1 MSHSDTIAD
10 KTVVDQ
16 LDFGTKTAKRVGW
29 EAFEFSIVGPHQV
42 EVINA
47 SYGFEKDDHSYT
59 VGVEV
64 RDGVAVPV
72 ECDCPADIHREPDCK
87 HKVALATVGGST
99 VMNAAVKFE
108 ESEESDSAPP
118 FPRSQDDDTTTVA
131 DKIETDGGP
140 ETCRNG
146 NVHCNGSAD
155 ETLPC
160 FACFGGEQ

>member
-47 SYGFEKDDHSYT
+47 SYGFQKGEHSYT
-59 VGVEV
+59 VGVQR
-64 RDGVAVPV
+64 RDGVPVPV
-72 ECDCPADIHREPDCK
+72 ECDCPTDVHREPDCK

-99 VMNAAVKFE
+99 VLEAALAYDDSPPLSRQSP
-108 ESEESDSAPP
+108 ES
-118 FPRSQDDDTTTVA
+118 TTTVA
-131 DKIETDGGP
+131 EKIETDGG
-140 ETCRNG
+140 EDTCPNG
-146 NVHCNGSAD
+146 YKLCDGSNGD
-155 ETLPC
+155 VLPC
-160 FACFGGEQ
+160 FSCAKMHR

>member
-1 MSHSDTIAD
+1 MEATTTSTDNGI
-10 KTVVDQ
+10 VDE
-16 LDFGTKTAKRVGW
+16 LDFGSRTAKRVGW

-99 VMNAAVKFE
+99 VTNAAVRFE
-108 ESEESDSAPP
+108 ETQESDSAPP
-118 FPRSQDDDTTTVA
+118 FPLLTSEETTTLA
-131 DKIETDGGP
+131 GKIETDGGP

-146 NVHCNGSAD
+146 NVHCNKSAD

-160 FACFGGEQ
+160 FACFEGEQ

>member
-1 MSHSDTIAD
+1 MEATTTSTDNGI
-10 KTVVDQ
+10 VDE
-16 LDFGTKTAKRVGW
+16 LEFGSRTAKRVGW

-64 RDGVAVPV
+64 RDGVAIPV
-72 ECDCPADIHREPDCK
+72 ECGCPADIHREPDCK
-87 HKVALATVGGST
+87 HKVALAAMGGPT

-108 ESEESDSAPP
+108 EWEEYDPTPP
-118 FPRSQDDDTTTVA
+118 FPRSQDDATTTVA

-140 ETCRNG
+140 ETCQNG
-146 NVHCNGSAD
+146 NAFCDGS
-155 ETLPC
+155 TGSLPC

>member
-1 MSHSDTIAD
+1 MEAKTTASDNGI
-10 KTVVDQ
+10 VDQ
-16 LDFGTKTAKRVGW
+16 LDFGSRTAKRVGW
-29 EAFEFSIVGPHQV
+29 EAFEFSIVGSHQV

-72 ECDCPADIHREPDCK
+72 ECACPADIHREPDCK

-99 VMNAAVKFE
+99 VMEAALEFE
-108 ESEESDSAPP
+108 ETAEAAPDTPFPLLTSEE
-118 FPRSQDDDTTTVA
+118 TTTVA
-131 DKIETDGGP
+131 EKIETDGGP
-140 ETCRNG
+140 QTCPNG
-146 NVHCNGSAD
+146 NVHCNGSTG